1 MNNNVNKF
9 SMSEAKEQEK
19 KVVNNEDLDKEISFP
34 KNLNVK
40 DQPLRHIYNEIA
52 SKIKTLSDPKKIFFE
67 LVKERPILMANIF
80 EVNNKQS
87 NENFP
92 EKFLICL
99 NMDKVYFLH
108 RSNYT
113 KFFEFKYEEIIK
125 CLILDNYILLLII
138 NVFKD
143 EIEQRAEITLKL
155 ESTDN
160 RFIMEDILSYSQL
173 FLALKTKSINV
184 RRHNNNVSFLN
195 GYKIMFDRLLPFR
208 IGYPSPDEKNKKDVE
223 KMRELLHNNEMY
235 KKYKEEKAKKKEE
248 EIKEKQKGKI
258 DIKSMQN
265 IPRYNNFEE
274 ELDSDESEKSVEI
287 VPLKLNTESK
297 DEKKDNNVINNKL
310 GKKEDAKEEV
320 KMEVKEEEKKEPE
333 KSEEE
338 QKKEAELKKKVEENE
353 IKRKE
358 VDKVISKALLDF
370 NFDTESENKE
380 SEEF

>member
-1 MNNNVNKF
+1 M
-9 SMSEAKEQEK
+9 
-19 KVVNNEDLDKEISFP
+19 
-34 KNLNVK
+34 
-40 DQPLRHIYNEIA
+40 
-52 SKIKTLSDPKKIFFE
+52 
-67 LVKERPILMANIF
+67 VKERPILMANIF

-310 GKKEDAKEEV
+310 GKKEDVKEEV